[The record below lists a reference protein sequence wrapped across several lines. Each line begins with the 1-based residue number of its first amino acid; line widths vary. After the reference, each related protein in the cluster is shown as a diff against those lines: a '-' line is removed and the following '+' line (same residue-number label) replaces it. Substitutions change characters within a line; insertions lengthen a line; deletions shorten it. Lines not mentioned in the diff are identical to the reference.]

1 MSATTVAPLGQIDV
15 AGTPRTPFGRLVKVE
30 LRKMVDTRGGFW
42 LLAITA
48 LLIVLLMAGI
58 LAVAAFTDSD
68 LDLTASTLSQI
79 FTLPVSLLVPVFGVL
94 IVTSEWSQR
103 TAMVTFALEPH
114 RIRVIL
120 AKLAAVTALA
130 LATIV
135 LAVAI
140 GALTNVLLAAV
151 DGTPTVWDLKVTT
164 LFWVA
169 LVQVAYFGMGF
180 ALGALLR
187 STAGAVAVYYV
198 IALLLPAMVWP
209 ALYFIFGWAQ
219 DILPWVDINMAA
231 TPIIAGTDFSGQK
244 VTVGAID
251 YVRVAFT
258 ITLWAITPLAL
269 GIWRLL
275 RAEVK

>member
-1 MSATTVAPLGQIDV
+1 MSATTAAPLGQIDI
-15 AGTPRTPFGRLVKVE
+15 AGTAPTPFGRLVKVE

-42 LLAITA
+42 LLAITG
-48 LLIVLLMAGI
+48 LLLVLVMGAI
-58 LAVAAFTDSD
+58 LAIGAFTDSD
-68 LDLTASTLSQI
+68 LDLTASTMSQI

-94 IVTSEWSQR
+94 VVTSEWSQR

-120 AKLAAVTALA
+120 AKLLAVTLLA

-135 LAVAI
+135 LAVAA
-140 GALTNVLLAAV
+140 GALTNVLLAAI
-151 DGTPTVWDLKVTT
+151 DGTDAVWDLKVTT

-187 STAGAVAVYYV
+187 STAGAVAIYYV
-198 IALLLPAMVWP
+198 IALLLPALVWP

-219 DILPWVDINMAA
+219 DILPWIDINMAA
-231 TPIIAGTDFSGQK
+231 TPIIAGTDFAGEK
-244 VTVGAID
+244 VAVGAID
-251 YVRVAFT
+251 YVRVAAT
-258 ITLWAITPLAL
+258 VTLWAVLPLVL
-269 GIWRLL
+269 GVWRLL

>member
-30 LRKMVDTRGGFW
+30 LRKMIDTRGGFW

-231 TPIIAGTDFSGQK
+231 TPIIAGTDFAGQK

-258 ITLWAITPLAL
+258 ITLWAITPLVL

>member
-231 TPIIAGTDFSGQK
+231 TPIIAGTDFAGQK

>member
-15 AGTPRTPFGRLVKVE
+15 TGTPRTPFGRLVKVE

-42 LLAITA
+42 LLAITG
-48 LLIVLLMAGI
+48 LLLFLVMGAI
-58 LAVAAFTDSD
+58 LAIGAFTDSD
-68 LDLTASTLSQI
+68 LDLTASTMSQI
-79 FTLPVSLLVPVFGVL
+79 FTIPVSLLVPVFGVL
-94 IVTSEWSQR
+94 VVTSEWSQR

-120 AKLAAVTALA
+120 AKLLAVTLLA

-135 LAVAI
+135 LAVAA
-140 GALTNVLLAAV
+140 GALTNVLLAAI
-151 DGTPTVWDLKVTT
+151 DGTQAVWDLKLST
-164 LFWVA
+164 LFWVT

-198 IALLLPAMVWP
+198 VALLLPALVWP

-231 TPIIAGTDFSGQK
+231 TPIIAGTDFAGEEVS
-244 VTVGAID
+244 VGAID
-251 YVRVAFT
+251 YLRVAAT
-258 ITLWAITPLAL
+258 ITLWAVLPLVL
-269 GIWRLL
+269 GIGRLL

>member
-30 LRKMVDTRGGFW
+30 LRKMIDTRGGFW

-151 DGTPTVWDLKVTT
+151 DGTPTVWDLKATT

-209 ALYFIFGWAQ
+209 VLYFIFGWAQ

-231 TPIIAGTDFSGQK
+231 TPIIAGTDFAGEK
-244 VTVGAID
+244 VAVGAID